1 MPDKSSPGHRQ
12 PPHWTRREHNMT
24 TSTNIPAGQSG
35 ASSAATRGPTNE
47 VAPVREPNVRA
58 ARRLPAVA
66 RRLYHR
72 LGGDSGQITP
82 FAIVMIITMM
92 AVGGLVL
99 DAGLALSQKVRAL
112 DLAQAAARAGAQK
125 LNLYEYRTSGVAE
138 LDPPS
143 ATAAARA
150 WLASAGVDGTASA
163 TTTTVTVTVRRTSR
177 TQLLQLVG
185 VRQLAVSAT
194 ASATAV
200 QGVNGPNN

>member
-1 MPDKSSPGHRQ
+1 
-12 PPHWTRREHNMT
+12 MT
-24 TSTNIPAGQSG
+24 NTAGTPTPVVESG
-35 ASSAATRGPTNE
+35 TTAGGLNGEVASVDRGPD
-47 VAPVREPNVRA
+47 VRRG
-58 ARRLPAVA
+58 RRLAAVA
-66 RRLYHR
+66 RTLHHR
-72 LGGDSGQITP
+72 LGGDAGQITG
-82 FAIVMIITMM
+82 FAIFMIIMLM

-138 LDPPS
+138 LDPTS
-143 ATAAARA
+143 AAAAARA

-163 TTTTVTVTVRRTSR
+163 TTTTVTVTVHRSSR

-200 QGVNGPNN
+200 QGVNGPNT

>member
-1 MPDKSSPGHRQ
+1 
-12 PPHWTRREHNMT
+12 MT
-24 TSTNIPAGQSG
+24 NPAGTIAPVAESG
-35 ASSAATRGPTNE
+35 SAAGGFNGEVVAVDRGPD
-47 VAPVREPNVRA
+47 VRRG
-58 ARRLPAVA
+58 RRLAAVA
-66 RRLYHR
+66 RRLHHR
-72 LGGDSGQITP
+72 LGGDAGQITG
-82 FAIVMIITMM
+82 FAIFMIIMLM

-138 LDPPS
+138 LDP
-143 ATAAARA
+143 AGAAGAARA
-150 WLASAGVDGTASA
+150 WLATAGVDGTASA
-163 TTTTVTVTVRRTSR
+163 TTTTVTVTVRRSSR

-200 QGVNGPNN
+200 QGVDGPNA

>member
-1 MPDKSSPGHRQ
+1 MAVFVPVCLGPGGR
-12 PPHWTRREHNMT
+12 TRRWPNAAGLTLGPAADHPFDSTEHDMT
-24 TSTNIPAGQSG
+24 TSASTSTAWPG
-35 ASSAATRGPTNE
+35 ASSTGAGRPTNE
-47 VAPVREPNVRA
+47 VAAVRESNLED
-58 ARRLPAVA
+58 ARRLLAAV
-66 RRLYHR
+66 RRLHHR

-143 ATAAARA
+143 ATATARA
-150 WLASAGVDGTASA
+150 WPASAGVDGT
-163 TTTTVTVTVRRTSR
+163 
-177 TQLLQLVG
+177 
-185 VRQLAVSAT
+185 
-194 ASATAV
+194 
-200 QGVNGPNN
+200 